1 MPLRWASCLFRPTRS
16 TTTSL
21 EVNPNAC
28 PPELQEQLTLRG
40 TACLRPRGSHILY
53 ERVDDAG
60 QDAFTPPVV
69 IYIKRLAVCGGLD
82 VCIKR
87 TLVTHFVCRAARE
100 ARLQVQLQHP
110 HLLPALASVRG
121 RHHYYLVLPAAE
133 ADLWAEVE
141 TMRQQGTGYSE
152 EDLREIARQILLGL
166 EHLHSSNLAHR
177 DIKPA
182 NVLRMPDGRVVV
194 ADFGCADACMSGF
207 VAAGTAQFQ
216 PPECRRNAG
225 AQLAVLA
232 KGYDQRMQDMWSVGA
247 TLASLWFAQLP
258 EVIRGTGSSRVPG
271 AAAAAAAV
279 AATAASRFG
288 STVGNTGDVAA
299 AGVCSAAAAGDESS
313 GSSNGDA
320 STPLAPIKP
329 PLMLPPFLAAAGFG
343 ACALTVGARGEPMSE
358 QLLDL
363 LSRLLRIRPSER
375 LTVTQAL
382 GHEWMLAD
390 KQVSTST
397 ANPVPIA
404 AAEAEA
410 TEANLPPWPPEDADT
425 SVGERFMPFIPHLQV
440 VLHSTT
446 SSPPVTLL
454 TPRMSTALA
463 AAGPMPEVEGRG
475 GVRMERLIQDSP
487 PTQQQLLLRVQREQE
502 PCRTCFGASPSS
514 PSHPPPIAA
523 ATNAVTASSPSNRS
537 SPSDTATQHSD
548 GSRQQPHIYQKGR
561 SGSPPSVLGHC
572 HSHDGSSPLSQA
584 TRSPDEEAELFA
596 SRQRQ
601 RQQLQR
607 QQLQEQQ
614 QQQGSPS
621 SWLMRPS
628 PSAHAHIPKRA
639 TQRAILRVFVGAGGS
654 RAAVE
659 EREGTGKGRGV
670 RRNGGRFWSSQ
681 HDSQFWFLR
690 PRFPVPTRGKRH
702 HSCPSFSLAHLRD
715 DARTCFTVPCQ

>member
-60 QDAFTPPVV
+60 QGAFTPPVV
-69 IYIKRLAVCGGLD
+69 IYIKRLPVCGGLD

-152 EDLREIARQILLGL
+152 EDLREITRQILLGL

-182 NVLRMPDGRVVV
+182 NILRMPDGRVVV

-288 STVGNTGDVAA
+288 STVGDVMAAAVCSPAA
-299 AGVCSAAAAGDESS
+299 AGGESS

-343 ACALTVGARGEPMSE
+343 ACASTVGARGEPMSE

-390 KQVSTST
+390 KQVSTSMT
-397 ANPVPIA
+397 NPEPVAA

-410 TEANLPPWPPEDADT
+410 EAEAANLPPLQAEDAGT
-425 SVGERFMPFIPHLQV
+425 SVGERFMPFITHLQV

-446 SSPPVTLL
+446 SLPPVTLL
-454 TPRMSTALA
+454 TPRMNTALA
-463 AAGPMPEVEGRG
+463 AAGPMPEVEGLG
-475 GVRMERLIQDSP
+475 GIRTERLIQDSP
-487 PTQQQLLLRVQREQE
+487 PTQQQLLRVQREQE
-502 PCRTCFGASPSS
+502 PCHTCFGASPSS
-514 PSHPPPIAA
+514 PSHPPPIVTT
-523 ATNAVTASSPSNRS
+523 TNTVSASSPSSPSSRS

-584 TRSPDEEAELFA
+584 TRSPGEEAELFA

-607 QQLQEQQ
+607 QQQQ
-614 QQQGSPS
+614 QQQESPS

-628 PSAHAHIPKRA
+628 PSAHSHIPKRA
-639 TQRAILRVFVGAGGS
+639 TQRAILRVFVGAGG
-654 RAAVE
+654 E
-659 EREGTGKGRGV
+659 
-670 RRNGGRFWSSQ
+670 SSG
-681 HDSQFWFLR
+681 SN
-690 PRFPVPTRGKRH
+690 
-702 HSCPSFSLAHLRD
+702 
-715 DARTCFTVPCQ
+715 

>member
-28 PPELQEQLTLRG
+28 PPELQEQLALRG

-60 QDAFTPPVV
+60 QGAFTPPVI
-69 IYIKRLAVCGGLD
+69 IYIKRLPVCGGMD

-133 ADLWAEVE
+133 SDLWAELE
-141 TMRQQGTGYSE
+141 AMRQQETGYSE
-152 EDLREIARQILLGL
+152 EELREITRQILLGL
-166 EHLHSSNLAHR
+166 EHLHASNLAHR

-182 NVLRMPDGRVVV
+182 NILRMPDGRIAV

-225 AQLAVLA
+225 AQLAVLV

-247 TLASLWFAQLP
+247 TLASLWFSQLP

-279 AATAASRFG
+279 AATAASRCT
-288 STVGNTGDVAA
+288 STGTSDDVATAAACSRVA
-299 AGVCSAAAAGDESS
+299 AGGEGSGGSS
-313 GSSNGDA
+313 GDSPMS
-320 STPLAPIKP
+320 LAPPTP

-343 ACALTVGARGEPMSE
+343 ACASTVGARGEPMSE

-382 GHEWMLAD
+382 GHEWIRGD
-390 KQVSTST
+390 GQVPTSAMNLEPVAAAAAAKLSPLPAEDASTSG
-397 ANPVPIA
+397 
-404 AAEAEA
+404 
-410 TEANLPPWPPEDADT
+410 
-425 SVGERFMPFIPHLQV
+425 GEHFMPC
-440 VLHSTT
+440 VLHPEAMLHSAT
-446 SSPPVTLL
+446 SSPPATLL
-454 TPRMSTALA
+454 PPRVSIGLATAGL
-463 AAGPMPEVEGRG
+463 MPEAEGRV
-475 GVRMERLIQDSP
+475 GVHAERLIQDSP
-487 PTQQQLLLRVQREQE
+487 PTQQQLQVKQEQE
-502 PCRTCFGASPSS
+502 QELCRTFDASPSS
-514 PSHPPPIAA
+514 RSHPPPTTSTNTTT
-523 ATNAVTASSPSNRS
+523 ATSPTSPTSRS
-537 SPSDTATQHSD
+537 SPSDTATPHSD
-548 GSRQQPHIYQKGR
+548 GSRQHQHIYCKGL

-572 HSHDGSSPLSQA
+572 HSHDGSSPLSGA
-584 TRSPDEEAELFA
+584 TRSPGEEAELFA

-601 RQQLQR
+601 RL
-607 QQLQEQQ
+607 QQ
-614 QQQGSPS
+614 QQQQQQQQSSS

-628 PSAHAHIPKRA
+628 SSAHSQIPKRA
-639 TQRAILRVFVGAGGS
+639 PQRAILRVFVGAGG
-654 RAAVE
+654 E
-659 EREGTGKGRGV
+659 
-670 RRNGGRFWSSQ
+670 SSG
-681 HDSQFWFLR
+681 SN
-690 PRFPVPTRGKRH
+690 
-702 HSCPSFSLAHLRD
+702 
-715 DARTCFTVPCQ
+715 